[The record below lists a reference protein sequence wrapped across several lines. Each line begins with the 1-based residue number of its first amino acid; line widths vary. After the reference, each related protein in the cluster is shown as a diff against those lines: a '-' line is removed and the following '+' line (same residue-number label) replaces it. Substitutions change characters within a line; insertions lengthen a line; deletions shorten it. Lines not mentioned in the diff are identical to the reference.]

1 MGVELEEKADS
12 FALKR
17 KVELRWGKILREM
30 GPGVAFG
37 EKALTENS
45 PRTVSIISST

>member
-1 MGVELEEKADS
+1 MDS
-12 FALKR
+12 DSLDIFALRR

-45 PRTVSIISST
+45 PRTVTIISTN